1 MRAASHAARH
11 SPYFPVAEIF
21 DALQRSGVE
30 ATLERVEEVV
40 KLCDADGNG
49 MVSAQEYVDAVH
61 RKLVPQSWW
70 SRVAPR
76 RRVLERRHDD
86 AT

>member
-1 MRAASHAARH
+1 MVAASGRDGPHH
-11 SPYFPVAEIF
+11 PLPPVAEIF

-76 RRVLERRHDD
+76 RRVS
-86 AT
+86 

>member
-1 MRAASHAARH
+1 
-11 SPYFPVAEIF
+11 
-21 DALQRSGVE
+21 
-30 ATLERVEEVV
+30 
-40 KLCDADGNG
+40 

-76 RRVLERRHDD
+76 RRVV
-86 AT
+86 